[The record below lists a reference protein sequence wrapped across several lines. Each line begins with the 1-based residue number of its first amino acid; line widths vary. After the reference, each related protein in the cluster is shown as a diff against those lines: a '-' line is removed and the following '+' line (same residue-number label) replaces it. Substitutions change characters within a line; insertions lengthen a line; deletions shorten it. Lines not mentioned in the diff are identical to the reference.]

1 MLLNSLVL
9 VALLIMAGPAWTA
22 SNVLVWDAA
31 AGAVSYQVERATGTC
46 ATPGAY
52 SVIAPSVPT
61 TTYTDTTP
69 VVGTSYAYRIRSRSS
84 TGSMSAGYSN
94 CIDRMTVAAAD
105 TTPPPAPGTPVMG
118 AAVPG
123 PTSVSI
129 AVSWAASI
137 DQPGGQP
144 VPTYLYSGG
153 FSDGTGAF
161 SGSVNTNSHALVMPY
176 HASGAAAPGWYCVQA
191 KDAANNLSADS
202 ACGSLA
208 VPAKPAA
215 QTFTLAVTQSG
226 AGTGTVTGAG
236 TYPADTTV
244 TPTAT
249 PNSGSTFGG
258 WSGAC
263 TGTGPCTVVMTANK
277 AVNAAFVPAATGP
290 VYVNPTVKVIVT
302 TYEIT
307 LDVPAPDATAGWSA
321 RFLMDGLS
329 FGTVDDTPPFSR
341 VKGSITSGSHTYYVE
356 WLKGGAVVATSPK
369 TTVVLP

>member
-1 MLLNSLVL
+1 MLLNGLML
-9 VALLIMAGPAWTA
+9 VALLIMAGPAWAA

-46 ATPGAY
+46 ASPGAY

-69 VVGTSYAYRIRSRSS
+69 VVGTSYAYRIQSRSS

-123 PTSVSI
+123 PTTVSI
-129 AVSWAASI
+129 AVTWPASI

-161 SGSVNTNSHALVMPY
+161 SGSVVTNSHALVMPY
-176 HASGAAAPGWYCVQA
+176 HASGAAAGGWYCVQA

-208 VPAKPAA
+208 VPAKPVA

-226 AGTGTVTGAG
+226 AGAGTVTGAG
-236 TYPADTTV
+236 TYAADTTV

-249 PNSGSTFGG
+249 PSSGSTFGG

-263 TGTGPCTVVMTANK
+263 TGMGPCTVVMTANK
-277 AVNAAFVPAATGP
+277 AVNAAFVPGAA
-290 VYVNPTVKVIVT
+290 VYANPTVQATIT

-307 LDVPAPDATAGWSA
+307 LTATAPDATAGWSA
-321 RFLMDGLS
+321 RFLMDGGLS
-329 FGTVDDTPPFSR
+329 FGTVDDTAPFSR
-341 VKGSITSGSHTYYVE
+341 VKGSITPGSHTYYVE
-356 WLKGGAVVATSPK
+356 WLKAGIVVGTSPK